1 MEINKEEIKQLKLL
15 KRKEYNKNYSKNK
28 YKSDTNFKA
37 KEVLRGIIKRKY
49 ENNEVKQMID
59 DVSNESDETKF
70 KKMVYDIKLKI
81 FENKNAFLL
90 S

>member
-59 DVSNESDETKF
+59 DVINESDETKF

>member
-59 DVSNESDETKF
+59 DVINESDETKF
-70 KKMVYDIKLKI
+70 KQMVYDIKLKI